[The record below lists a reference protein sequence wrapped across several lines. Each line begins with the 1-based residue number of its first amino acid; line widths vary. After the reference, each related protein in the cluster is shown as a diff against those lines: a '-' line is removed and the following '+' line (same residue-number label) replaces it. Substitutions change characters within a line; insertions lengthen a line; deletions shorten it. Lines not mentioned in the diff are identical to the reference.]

1 MKQNSIYS
9 GDLIL
14 VNASFR
20 FRTEDKSIL
29 VPVDDQFPDIL
40 VNKKLADAYQ
50 NIMMEIHAQNKIV
63 PVSGYR
69 SHDEQTAL
77 FDSSLKE
84 NGKEFTYKY
93 VALPDHSEHQTGLA
107 LDVGINQENI
117 DFIRPDFPYDGIAQN
132 FRNIAPKY
140 GLIERYGK
148 EKEEIT
154 GISHEPWHFRY
165 VGFPHAEY
173 ITEHNLCLEEYI
185 DIIKKYTKENPLKY
199 HHYNI
204 YFEKTITSLDT
215 VFSGNNVDGFIVTKE

>member
-14 VNASFR
+14 VNASFQ

-29 VPVDDQFPDIL
+29 VSVDDQFHDIL

-117 DFIRPDFPYDGIAQN
+117 DFIRPDFPYDGIAQD

-165 VGFPHAEY
+165 VGCPHAEY
-173 ITEHNLCLEEYI
+173 ITEYNLCLEEYI
-185 DIIKKYTKENPLKY
+185 DIIKKYTKEKPLKY

-204 YFEKTITSLDT
+204 YYEKTITSLDT
-215 VFSGNNVDGFIVTKE
+215 VFSGNNVDGFIVTQE

>member
-14 VNASFR
+14 VNASFQL
-20 FRTEDKSIL
+20 RTEDKSIL
-29 VPVDDQFPDIL
+29 VPVDNQFPDIL

-50 NIMMEIHAQNKIV
+50 NIMLEINAQNKIV

-117 DFIRPDFPYDGIAQN
+117 DFIRPDFPYDGIAQD
-132 FRNIAPKY
+132 FRNTAPKY

-165 VGFPHAEY
+165 VGCPHAEY

-199 HHYNI
+199 HLYNI
-204 YFEKTITSLDT
+204 YFEKMITSFNT
-215 VFSGNNVDGFIVTKE
+215 VCSGNNVDGFIVIQE

>member
-14 VNASFR
+14 VNASFQ
-20 FRTEDKSIL
+20 FRTEDKNIL

-140 GLIERYGK
+140 GLVERYGK

-165 VGFPHAEY
+165 VGCPHAEY
-173 ITEHNLCLEEYI
+173 IAEHNLCLEEYI

-204 YFEKTITSLDT
+204 YFEKTITSLDI

>member
-117 DFIRPDFPYDGIAQN
+117 DFIRPDFPYDGIAQD

-140 GLIERYGK
+140 GLVERYGK

-165 VGFPHAEY
+165 VGCPHAEY
-173 ITEHNLCLEEYI
+173 IAEHNLCLEEYI

-204 YFEKTITSLDT
+204 YYKKTITSLDT

>member
-14 VNASFR
+14 VNASFQ

-29 VPVDDQFPDIL
+29 VSVDDQFHDIL

-117 DFIRPDFPYDGIAQN
+117 DFIRPDFPYDGIAQD

-165 VGFPHAEY
+165 VGSPHAEY

>member
-1 MKQNSIYS
+1 MKPNSIYS

-204 YFEKTITSLDT
+204 YYEKTITSLDT
-215 VFSGNNVDGFIVTKE
+215 VCSGNNVDGFIVTQE

>member
-14 VNASFR
+14 VNASHQ

-29 VPVDDQFPDIL
+29 VPVDDQFSDIL

-50 NIMMEIHAQNKIV
+50 NIMMKIHAQNKIV

-117 DFIRPDFPYDGIAQN
+117 DFIRPDFPYDGIAQE
-132 FRNIAPKY
+132 FRNAAPKY

-165 VGFPHAEY
+165 VGCPHAEY

-215 VFSGNNVDGFIVTKE
+215 VCSGNNVDGFIVTKE

>member
-1 MKQNSIYS
+1 MKPNSIYS

-77 FDSSLKE
+77 FDSSLKD

>member
-14 VNASFR
+14 VNASHE

-29 VPVDDQFPDIL
+29 VPVDDQFSNIL

-77 FDSSLKE
+77 FESSLKE

-117 DFIRPDFPYDGIAQN
+117 DFIRPDFPYDGI
-132 FRNIAPKY
+132 
-140 GLIERYGK
+140 
-148 EKEEIT
+148 
-154 GISHEPWHFRY
+154 GIYP
-165 VGFPHAEY
+165 
-173 ITEHNLCLEEYI
+173 
-185 DIIKKYTKENPLKY
+185 
-199 HHYNI
+199 
-204 YFEKTITSLDT
+204 
-215 VFSGNNVDGFIVTKE
+215 

>member
-1 MKQNSIYS
+1 MKPNSIYS

-77 FDSSLKE
+77 FDSSLKD

-204 YFEKTITSLDT
+204 YYEKTITSLDT
-215 VFSGNNVDGFIVTKE
+215 VCSGNNVDGFIVTQE

>member
-1 MKQNSIYS
+1 MKPNSIYS

>member
-14 VNASFR
+14 VNASFQ

-29 VPVDDQFPDIL
+29 VPVDDKFSDIL

-77 FDSSLKE
+77 FDSSLKD

-117 DFIRPDFPYDGIAQN
+117 DFIRPDFPYDGIAQD

-165 VGFPHAEY
+165 VGCPHAEY
-173 ITEHNLCLEEYI
+173 IAEHNLCLEEYI

-204 YFEKTITSLDT
+204 YYKKTITSLDT
-215 VFSGNNVDGFIVTKE
+215 VFSGNNVDGFIVTQE

>member
-1 MKQNSIYS
+1 MKQNSIYF

-14 VNASFR
+14 VNASFQ
-20 FRTEDKSIL
+20 FRTEDKNIL

-77 FDSSLKE
+77 FDSSLKD

-117 DFIRPDFPYDGIAQN
+117 DFIRPDFPYDGIAQD

-165 VGFPHAEY
+165 VGCPHAEY

-204 YFEKTITSLDT
+204 YYEKTITSLDT
-215 VFSGNNVDGFIVTKE
+215 VFSGNNVDGFIVTQE

>member
-14 VNASFR
+14 VNASFQ

-29 VPVDDQFPDIL
+29 VPVDNQFPDIL

-77 FDSSLKE
+77 FDSSLKD

-117 DFIRPDFPYDGIAQN
+117 DFIRPDFPYDGIAQDLIN
-132 FRNIAPKY
+132 KAPKY
-140 GLIERYGK
+140 G
-148 EKEEIT
+148 
-154 GISHEPWHFRY
+154 
-165 VGFPHAEY
+165 
-173 ITEHNLCLEEYI
+173 
-185 DIIKKYTKENPLKY
+185 
-199 HHYNI
+199 
-204 YFEKTITSLDT
+204 
-215 VFSGNNVDGFIVTKE
+215 IV

>member
-1 MKQNSIYS
+1 MKPNSIYS

-77 FDSSLKE
+77 FDSSLKD

-117 DFIRPDFPYDGIAQN
+117 DFIRPDFPYDGIAQD

>member
-1 MKQNSIYS
+1 
-9 GDLIL
+9 
-14 VNASFR
+14 
-20 FRTEDKSIL
+20 
-29 VPVDDQFPDIL
+29 
-40 VNKKLADAYQ
+40 
-50 NIMMEIHAQNKIV
+50 MMEIHAQNKIV

-69 SHDEQTAL
+69 SHDEQAAL

-117 DFIRPDFPYDGIAQN
+117 DFIRPDFPYDGIAQE
-132 FRNIAPKY
+132 FRNTASKY

-165 VGFPHAEY
+165 VGCPHAEY

-185 DIIKKYTKENPLKY
+185 NIIKKYTKENPLKY

-204 YFEKTITSLDT
+204 YFENTITSLDT
-215 VFSGNNVDGFIVTKE
+215 VCSGNNVDGFIVTKE

>member
-77 FDSSLKE
+77 FDSSLKD

-117 DFIRPDFPYDGIAQN
+117 DFIRPDFPYDGIAQD

-165 VGFPHAEY
+165 VGCPHAEY

-185 DIIKKYTKENPLKY
+185 DIIKKYPKENPLKY

-204 YFEKTITSLDT
+204 YYKKTITSLDT